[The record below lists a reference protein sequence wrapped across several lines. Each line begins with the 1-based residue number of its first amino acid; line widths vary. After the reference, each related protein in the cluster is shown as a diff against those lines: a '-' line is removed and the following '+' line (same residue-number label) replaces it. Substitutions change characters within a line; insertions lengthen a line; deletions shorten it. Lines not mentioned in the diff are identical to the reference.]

1 MRPLLDLTKKY
12 GLVLDGGGARGA
24 YQIGAWK
31 ALKEAGVKISAVA
44 GTSVGAL
51 NGALICMDDLEK
63 AEKIWSEMEFSRV
76 MSVDDDWM
84 RQFFQGEQKLGDI
97 LAELGRVFRDGGVDA
112 APLRKLIHE
121 NVDEEKIRGCGKE
134 FFIVTFSLTDMKE
147 LELSVSDIPEGRL
160 EDFLLASAYLV
171 GFKNEPMEDG
181 KRYID
186 GGIFNNVPADVLVE
200 KGYTDLIE
208 IRIYGP
214 GREPRV
220 SLPEDGEMYQI
231 GPRVKLGSIIEF
243 DRERSRQNMKIG
255 YYDAKRMLYGLEG
268 IIYYIEQEH
277 LDAWYERRM
286 RDLTELEKRALAI
299 VLKLPVS
306 GTDKELYMGMLE
318 AAAKFLRIPKYR
330 IYKVDE
336 LRKTVMERY
345 ERLRVIAPKTR
356 ALPGFME
363 IFMKIERD
371 RIMDLKGRNFLTLKD
386 FTPEEITYLIDLAA
400 DVKEKK
406 KQGIP
411 VDHWRGK
418 NVALIFEKD
427 STRTR
432 CSFEVA
438 AHDMG
443 MGTTYLGPTGSQM
456 GKKESIEDT
465 ARVLGRMYDG
475 IEYRGFGQEIVE
487 ELAKYAGV
495 PVWNGLTNE
504 YHPTQMLADMLT
516 IRENFGK
523 LKGLKLVYMGDA
535 RYNMGNSLMIACSKL
550 GLHFVACTTEE
561 YFPNAELVA
570 QCEEYAK
577 ESGATITLT
586 SDVKEGTKNADVIYT
601 DVWVS
606 MGEPDEVWEKRIK
619 ELSPYKVTKDVM
631 ANANKGAIFLHCLPA
646 FHDLKTKI
654 GKEMGERFGI
664 QDMEVTDEVF
674 ESEQSKVFDEAENRM
689 HTIKAVMMATLGT
702 EQAK

>member
-336 LRKTVMERY
+336 LRETVMERY
-345 ERLRVIAPKTR
+345 ERLRVIAPETR

-577 ESGATITLT
+577 ESGAAITLT